1 METSFDIVM
10 ELLSEEENKFFQEK
24 DNEIRKGIRNFK
36 VISAQILSDQKKI
49 DNFIKKHPGC
59 DQEDDKNF
67 EKVVDMVYDLDLRMR
82 DLSTA
87 FMKIYKRPG
96 TKAESNLDSGF
107 IYGILASFVSLIFIP
122 FSKKLFAGI
131 LAGGIGTSV
140 VTSKIQS
147 VVSNKN
153 DKKWEE
159 KEKEWKE
166 LNPNN
171 VYAKME
177 EMEDLVDKMRSAL
190 SDKYAPW
197 MVC

>member
-1 METSFDIVM
+1 MENSFDIVM
-10 ELLSEEENKFFQEK
+10 ELLSEEENKFFQDK
-24 DNEIRKGIRNFK
+24 DNEIRKGIRNFNIK
-36 VISAQILSDQKKI
+36 SAQILSDQKKI
-49 DNFIKKHPGC
+49 DSFIKKHPGC
-59 DQEDDKNF
+59 DQQDDKNF
-67 EKVVDMVYDLDLRMR
+67 EKVVEMVYSLDEEMLE
-82 DLSTA
+82 LSRT

-96 TKAESNLDSGF
+96 TKAESNLNSGF

-131 LAGGIGTSV
+131 LAGGIGTSI

-147 VVSNKN
+147 VVSNKI

>member
-1 METSFDIVM
+1 MENSFDIVM

-67 EKVVDMVYDLDLRMR
+67 EKVVDMVYELDERMLDLSRV
-82 DLSTA
+82 

-96 TKAESNLDSGF
+96 TKVEGNLESGF

-122 FSKKLFAGI
+122 FSKKLFAG
-131 LAGGIGTSV
+131 LLVGGIGTSV
-140 VTSKIQS
+140 VSAKIRS
-147 VVSNKN
+147 FVSNKN

-177 EMEDLVDKMRSAL
+177 EMEDLVDEMRDAL